1 MKKLL
6 LIYNPVSGDGRIVPA
21 LSSIVDLMTKEEYLV
36 TVYPTQKPLDAQEQ
50 IEEIAHDFDRIV
62 VCGGDGMLHEAING
76 WLSSPKMKNKAPI
89 LGYIP
94 TGTVNDFASTHQ
106 ISKDP
111 IEATKIAGG
120 GHWESV
126 DIGQFNDQYFSY
138 VAAFGIATA
147 VSYQTPQRL
156 KQKLGPLAYVLEA
169 LNSVDFSHWEN
180 NCETMKISWQDHEI
194 EGYQTPQRLKQKLG
208 PLAYVLEALNS
219 VDFSH
224 WENNCETMKIS
235 WQDHEIEGDFL
246 YGMVSNSQY
255 VAGQDFFKSSLFDW
269 QDGLLEGL
277 FIRRPMN
284 IIDLNTI
291 IGGLTRGDFSHP
303 LFVLAQSPWFDF
315 ETHQSKWTLDGE
327 YGGNI
332 IDLNTIIGGLTRG
345 DFSHPLFVLAQ
356 SPWFDFETHQSKW
369 TLDGEYGGTQ

>member
-156 KQKLGPLAYVLEA
+156 KQKLGL
-169 LNSVDFSHWEN
+169 
-180 NCETMKISWQDHEI
+180 
-194 EGYQTPQRLKQKLG
+194 
-208 PLAYVLEALNS
+208 LAYVLEALNS

-327 YGGNI
+327 YGGTQDHVKIQVVPNAINI
-332 IDLNTIIGGLTRG
+332 AMPPKQDKNT
-345 DFSHPLFVLAQ
+345 
-356 SPWFDFETHQSKW
+356 
-369 TLDGEYGGTQ
+369 